1 MRDIYLKPRIAL
13 IIETPR
19 SCHALQVTYFNFSR
33 GLLVDHMDRR
43 HLAAKEHLKD
53 ARKFA
58 QSKAKDRENRL
69 PPLTEEQREQLHDY
83 LRLLAEREP
92 EVYPNPHNLRAHK

>member
-1 MRDIYLKPRIAL
+1 
-13 IIETPR
+13 
-19 SCHALQVTYFNFSR
+19 
-33 GLLVDHMDRR
+33 MDRR
-43 HLAAKEHLKD
+43 HLAATEHLKD